1 MNEARKWYEK
11 AASQKKPDARA
22 MFRLGAM
29 YRDGDGVAQDDS
41 KMREWL
47 EKASAAG
54 SAAASFM
61 LGQDYIQGEHGVA
74 KDEEKAFFYMNKAFD
89 QGAQYAAL
97 VLSDM
102 YIRGEGVKADPAK
115 GEELQ
120 KYFDNELYWQKRF
133 LQLDLELLQD

>member
-11 AASQKKPDARA
+11 AASLKKPDARA
-22 MFRLGAM
+22 MFRLGKM
-29 YRDGDGVAQDDS
+29 YRDGDGIAQDDS

-54 SAAASFM
+54 SAAASFT

-74 KDEEKAFFYMNKAFD
+74 KDVQKAFAYMDKAFN
-89 QGAQYAAL
+89 QNERYAAL
-97 VLSDM
+97 VLSGM
-102 YIRGEGVKADPAK
+102 YISGEGVKADSAK

-120 KYFDNELYWQKRF
+120 KRFDDELYWQKRS